1 MRIEIEE
8 IKRVAEEIVEIA
20 EGSGDPFAEKI
31 VDQIEYYVEC
41 RKFVADEVIDL
52 ISHVAVTVRALNK
65 WRVANGMKAL

>member
-20 EGSGDPFAEKI
+20 EGSGEPFAEKVI
-31 VDQIEYYVEC
+31 DQIAFYVGR

-52 ISHVAVTVRALNK
+52 VSHVAVTVKALNE